1 MFQFPPKTLY
11 GDLLKTYIKG
21 SATNENFEPRRQEEI
36 IKIIIL
42 FQPSATA
49 GKRKKRST
57 VEAVE
62 EVINHTDG
70 LKNSKINAHQSGEMN
85 FVFINYISFTKR

>member
-1 MFQFPPKTLY
+1 MRTLDQEDKY
-11 GDLLKTYIKG
+11 LNILKLEKKLI
-21 SATNENFEPRRQEEI
+21 F
-36 IKIIIL
+36 L

-62 EVINHTDG
+62 EVIN
-70 LKNSKINAHQSGEMN
+70 
-85 FVFINYISFTKR
+85 